1 MKKTLTLAL
10 SSAAI
15 LTANAQSLPEAIKLT
30 DKEQFEK
37 ATSSFKALL
46 AAAPQNAE
54 AWFYFGENYWEN
66 ERSDSAE
73 YCYRMAVGADGKFPL
88 GHVGLGKALWS
99 QGRKA
104 EAQAEFDKAITNATD
119 KANKYPKSVQGH
131 TYRELGEAVAQG
143 QGKDLLKAQE
153 YIAKAIELDPKDPET
168 YVLKGDVLF
177 EQNPRDGSTPLENYK
192 TAINM
197 DALNAKPV
205 SRKAFMYYRAKN
217 YPASI
222 EEYTNAITID
232 PLFAP
237 AYRGRAEAYF
247 MTRDFDKATA
257 DMNKYL
263 ELNKGNVSARIRNAQ
278 FLFLVK
284 KYDESLAEIQALGQ
298 ANVKNVV
305 LKRIEAYDLTEKGDF
320 ENALKKMDEYM
331 ADQPEDKRIS
341 LDYEYLG
348 KIHQG
353 LVPKVSMPAPPPV
366 PVPGGV
372 PVPPPL
378 PVLVNHDSIAGEMFL
393 KAAQM
398 DKSKENLFVDAAKA
412 FAKGKSFD
420 KAIGALREKIA
431 AGKPET
437 NDYYYL
443 GDIAN
448 KGKRWM
454 TADSAWATY
463 TERNAGAYQGY
474 KFRARAQ
481 NGLDSLEAKSFLAKP
496 YYDTMLAKMKP
507 EEKEK
512 YKSDVEE
519 ALNYL
524 ALYYLYNKEAKDL
537 AKAKCYFLKV
547 QALNAGTSIT
557 EQVNNTFLKMKELK
571 DLAPG
576 TCD

>member
-1 MKKTLTLAL
+1 MKKILTLAL

-15 LTANAQSLPEAIKLT
+15 LTIDAQSLPEAIKLT

-37 ATSSFKALL
+37 ATGTFKAVLG
-46 AAAPQNAE
+46 AAPQNAE
-54 AWFYFGENYWEN
+54 AWYYFGENYWEN

-73 YCYRMAVGADGKFPL
+73 YCYRMGVGADAKFPL
-88 GHVGLGKALWS
+88 NHVGLGKSLWS
-99 QGRKA
+99 QGKKA
-104 EAQAEFDKAITNATD
+104 EAQTEFDKAVTSATD
-119 KANKYPKSVQGH
+119 KANKFPKTLQGR

-143 QGKDLLKAQE
+143 QGKDLVKAQE
-153 YIAKAIELDPKDPET
+153 YFAKAIELDPKDAET

-192 TAINM
+192 TAINL

-217 YPASI
+217 YPASVD
-222 EEYTNAITID
+222 EYTKAITID
-232 PLFAP
+232 PSFAP

-284 KYDESLAEIQALGQ
+284 KYDESLAEISALGQ

-320 ENALKKMDEYM
+320 ENALKKMDEYF
-331 ADQPEDKRIS
+331 AEQPEDKRIS

-353 LVPKVSMPAPPPV
+353 LVPKIPVPPV
-366 PVPGGV
+366 PPAPGSTV
-372 PVPPPL
+372 VPPVT
-378 PVLVNHDSIAGEMFL
+378 PVTVNHDSIAGEMFL
-393 KAAQM
+393 KAARM
-398 DKSKENLFVDAAKA
+398 DKNKESLFVDAAKT

-420 KAIGALREKIA
+420 QAIGAMREKIA

-443 GDIAN
+443 GDVAN
-448 KGKRWM
+448 KGKRWV

-463 TERNAGAYQGY
+463 TERNPNAYQGY

-481 NGLDSLEAKSFLAKP
+481 NGLDSLETKTFVAKP
-496 YYDTMLAKMKP
+496 YYETMLSKIKP
-507 EEKEK
+507 EEQEK
-512 YKSDVEE
+512 YKTDIEE

-547 QALNAGTSIT
+547 QTLNAGTSIT

>member
-1 MKKTLTLAL
+1 MKKFLTLAL
-10 SSAAI
+10 ASAAA
-15 LTANAQSLPEAIKLT
+15 LATRAQSLPEAIKLT

-37 ATSSFKALL
+37 ATTAFKTLL

-73 YCYRMAVGADGKFPL
+73 YCYRMGVGADGKFPL
-88 GHVGLGKALWS
+88 NHVGIGKVLWS
-99 QGRKA
+99 QGKKA
-104 EAQAEFDKAITNATD
+104 EAQAEFDKAVGSVCD
-119 KANKYPKSVQGH
+119 KANKFPKTLQGR
-131 TYRELGEAVAQG
+131 TYREVAEAIAQG
-143 QGKDLLKAQE
+143 QGKDLIKAQE
-153 YIAKAIELDPKDPET
+153 FIAKAIEMDPKDAET

-177 EQNPRDGSTPLENYK
+177 DQNPRDGSTPLENYK
-192 TAINM
+192 TAINL

-205 SRKAFMYYRAKN
+205 ARKAFMYYRAKN

-222 EEYTNAITID
+222 DEYSNAITID
-232 PLFAP
+232 ALFAP

-305 LKRIEAYDLTEKGDF
+305 LKRIEAYDLCEKGDF
-320 ENALKKMDEYM
+320 ENALKKMDDYFAE
-331 ADQPEDKRIS
+331 QPEDKRIS

-353 LVPKVSMPAPPPV
+353 LVAKVPAPPVP

-372 PVPPPL
+372 PAPPVPPMSI
-378 PVLVNHDSIAGEMFL
+378 NHDSIAGEMFL
-393 KAAQM
+393 KAARM
-398 DKSKENLFVDAAKA
+398 DKNKESLFVDAAKA
-412 FAKGKSFD
+412 FVKGKCYD
-420 KAIGALREKIA
+420 KAIAALREKIA

-443 GDIAN
+443 GDAAT
-448 KGKRWM
+448 KGRRWL
-454 TADSAWATY
+454 TADSAWAIY
-463 TERNAGAYQGY
+463 TERNPNAYQGY
-474 KFRARAQ
+474 KYRARVQ
-481 NGLDSLEAKSFLAKP
+481 NGLDSLETKTFSAKP
-496 YYDTMLAKMKP
+496 YYELMLSKIKP
-507 EEKEK
+507 EEVEK
-512 YKSDVEE
+512 SKTDQEE
-519 ALNYL
+519 ALNYM
-524 ALYYLYNKEAKDL
+524 ALYYLYSKEAKDL
-537 AKAKCYFLKV
+537 GKAKCYFLKV
-547 QALNAGTSIT
+547 QTLNAGTSIT
-557 EQVNNTFLKMKELK
+557 QQVNDTFLKMKEFK
-571 DLAPG
+571 DLASG
-576 TCD
+576 NCD